1 MAPVLQTKY
10 VFSLAI
16 KVGTPIVAGDL
27 GYGVRR
33 VIAVLGGEVRGP
45 GMKGTI
51 FPVGADFQTIR
62 PNGFTELEAKYAFEM
77 DDGAVIYIENIGIRF
92 GPKELLD
99 RITKARPSIPR
110 RSTSARIPVETD
122 AENYRWLIESL
133 FVGVGAGIRIVSGST
148 CTRCCDAGRD
158 RHCEERRRP
167 SNALASDRQAKQS
180 FDKRGEASDCFVAAR
195 RSQCRRKRQQAFI
208 PPIFVIKHNYSEQD
222 VIDPMGNTTT
232 AAAADRSAQL
242 RSRSQ
247 VRG

>member
-62 PNGFTELEAKYAFEM
+62 PNGFTELEAKYAFAM

-99 RITKARPSIPR
+99 RIAKGETIDPALIYFRSVPR
-110 RSTSARIPVETD
+110 FETG
-122 AENYRWLIESL
+122 AENYRWLMENL
-133 FVGVGAGIRIVSGST
+133 FVGVGARYP
-148 CTRCCDAGRD
+148 D
-158 RHCEERRRP
+158 RVE
-167 SNALASDRQAKQS
+167 L
-180 FDKRGEASDCFVAAR
+180 
-195 RSQCRRKRQQAFI
+195 
-208 PPIFVIKHNYSEQD
+208 D
-222 VIDPMGNTTT
+222 VH
-232 AAAADRSAQL
+232 
-242 RSRSQ
+242 Q
-247 VRG
+247 VL